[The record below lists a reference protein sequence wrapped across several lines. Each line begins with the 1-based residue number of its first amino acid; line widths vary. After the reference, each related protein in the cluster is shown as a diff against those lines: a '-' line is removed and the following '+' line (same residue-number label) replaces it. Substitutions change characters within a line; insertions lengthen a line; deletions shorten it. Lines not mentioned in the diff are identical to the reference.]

1 MASLT
6 RKIIMDSLM
15 KLLDE
20 RPLNRISVKDI
31 VEDCGINRN
40 TFYYHFQGLPE
51 LVEAILKDEAQ
62 RVMGSYHGISSLE
75 ECLDAVMKLCDE
87 HRRAIL
93 HIYNSDN
100 RDIYERYLL
109 ETCGYLATGFVD
121 NLVGEKRID
130 PEDRQII
137 IRYFKCELFG
147 HIIDWLD
154 KGMAHDVKGQFLRLC
169 ELRRGMTGQ
178 MIQRSLEGVQPSGQP
193 GG

>member
-6 RKIIMDSLM
+6 RKVIMESLM

-51 LVEAILKDEAQ
+51 LVEAIVQDEAE
-62 RVMGSYHGISSLE
+62 RVMRTYHGVSSLE
-75 ECLDAVMKLCDE
+75 ECIDAVMKLCVE

-100 RDIYERYLL
+100 RDIYERHLL
-109 ETCGYLATGFVD
+109 EICGYVAGAFVD
-121 NLVGEKRID
+121 NLAGDAAIPAD
-130 PEDRQII
+130 DREII
-137 IRYFKCELFG
+137 VQSYRCELFG
-147 HIIDWLD
+147 HIVDWLD
-154 KGMAHDVKGQFLRLC
+154 KGMNYDLQSRFLRLC
-169 ELRRGMTGQ
+169 ELRRGMTEE
-178 MIQRSLEGVQPSGQP
+178 MFARSRGK
-193 GG
+193 